1 MHIIACASGNSIVL
15 QRGMH
20 IYAKCRTKLTQQLS
34 SSFLRDA
41 DGLTVYCKAR
51 DNYGVRTGETLNFTC
66 EMSNRVRL
74 LLHLH
79 LDTFFRRD
87 LYNRGNFVWEF
98 SGSELLFLQSTQLAH
113 LITRRTRLL
122 YGEIDI
128 LQKILRQYRFLKEI
142 MNTHRVLDL
151 TLFCSI

>member
-51 DNYGVRTGETLNFTC
+51 DNYGVWTGETLNFTC

-87 LYNRGNFVWEF
+87 LYNRGSFRLGIRREWVVVLAINAI
-98 SGSELLFLQSTQLAH
+98 STANYMKNASIIRRKRYFTEN
-113 LITRRTRLL
+113 ITAISL
-122 YGEIDI
+122 
-128 LQKILRQYRFLKEI
+128 
-142 MNTHRVLDL
+142 
-151 TLFCSI
+151 S